1 VKEIEIKQIDAFTK
15 TPFQGNPA
23 GVVLRAEGLNS
34 RQMQEI
40 AKEMN
45 LSETAF
51 VVKRWNRRSFSIR
64 FFTPEK
70 EVNLCG
76 HATIATFYAL
86 AKTGEIKPCAPYG
99 EVFQKT
105 KAGYLAV
112 RIFFEQG
119 NPRMILMGQAKPRF
133 QPVRIGPRILSKML
147 GIETSSLDL
156 QCSPIEKAFTGLWH
170 LIVPMK
176 TRKSIDLARPNY
188 LELRELNKSLDVT
201 TTHLFTLNSG
211 RKEITAY
218 TRDFAPAAGV
228 DEDPV
233 TGTANGALGAYF
245 VKNQL
250 VPLAFPE
257 VKMTFEQGNRLR
269 RKGILTIQV
278 SHRDGKVSEVWVG
291 GEAVT
296 VLEGTILV

>member
-1 VKEIEIKQIDAFTK
+1 MKKIEIKQIDAFTK

-23 GVVLRAEGLNS
+23 GVVLRAEGLDS
-34 RQMQEI
+34 KQMQKI

-51 VVKRWNRRSFSIR
+51 VVKRWNRQLFGIR

-86 AKTGEIKPCAPYG
+86 AKTGDIQSSTPFR
-99 EVFQKT
+99 EVSQKT
-105 KAGYLAV
+105 KAGHLPV
-112 RIFFEQG
+112 RIFFKQG
-119 NPRMILMGQAKPRF
+119 NPRMMLMGQAKPRF
-133 QPVRIGPRILSKML
+133 QPVQINPKVLSKML
-147 GIETSSLDL
+147 GIEPSSLDL
-156 QCSPIEKAFTGLWH
+156 QHGPIEKAFTGLWH

-176 TRKSIDLARPNY
+176 SRRLIDLARPNY

-233 TGTANGALGAYF
+233 TGTANGALAAYL

-250 VPLAFPE
+250 VPLTFRE
-257 VKMTFEQGNRLR
+257 VKMTFEQGNRLE
-269 RKGILTIQV
+269 RKGILAIQV
-278 SHRDGKVSEVWVG
+278 YHRDGKVSAVWVG

-296 VLEGTILV
+296 ALEGTIRI

>member
-1 VKEIEIKQIDAFTK
+1 MKEIELKQIDAFTK

-23 GVVLRAEGLNS
+23 GVVLRAEGLTSS
-34 RQMQEI
+34 RMQEI

-51 VVKRWNRRSFSIR
+51 IVRRGDGRIFSLR

-76 HATIATFYAL
+76 HATIATFHAL
-86 AKTGEIKPCAPYG
+86 AETGEIMPEEPYA
-99 EVFQKT
+99 EVAQET
-105 KAGYLAV
+105 KAGLLPV
-112 RIFFEQG
+112 RIFFERG
-119 NPRMILMGQAKPRF
+119 KPRMILMRQAKPRF
-133 QPVRIGPRILSKML
+133 QNSRVDPKTLAKVL
-147 GIETSSLDL
+147 GTRTSSLNL
-156 QCSPIEKAFTGLWH
+156 QYGPIEKAFTGLWH

-176 TRKSIDLARPNY
+176 NRLSIDQAKPHYRDLG
-188 LELRELNKSLDVT
+188 ELNKRLGVT

-211 RKEITAY
+211 RRGITSY

-233 TGTANGALGAYF
+233 TGTANGALGAYL
-245 VKNQL
+245 VKNRL
-250 VPLAFPE
+250 LPLTSPE
-257 VKMTFEQGNRLR
+257 VRMTFEQGNRLG
-269 RKGILTIQV
+269 RKGILTIKIFHEGGTISQ
-278 SHRDGKVSEVWVG
+278 VWVG

-296 VLEGTILV
+296 VLEGMIRI

>member
-1 VKEIEIKQIDAFTK
+1 MKKIEIKQIDAFTK

-23 GVVLRAEGLNS
+23 GVVLRGEGLKT

-51 VVKRWNRRSFSIR
+51 VVKRWNRQLFGIR

-86 AKTGEIKPCAPYG
+86 AKTGEIQPSTPYG

-105 KAGYLAV
+105 KAGHLAV
-112 RIFFEQG
+112 RIFFEKG

-133 QPVRIGPRILSKML
+133 QPVRINPRVLLKMV
-147 GIETSSLDL
+147 GMETSSLDL
-156 QCSPIEKAFTGLWH
+156 QRSPIEKAFTGLWH
-170 LIVPMK
+170 LIVPV
-176 TRKSIDLARPNY
+176 KSRRAIDLARPNY
-188 LELRELNKSLDVT
+188 LELRDLNKSLEVT

-233 TGTANGALGAYF
+233 TGTANGALAAYL

-250 VPLAFPE
+250 VPLTFPE

-269 RKGILTIQV
+269 RKGILTLRV

-296 VLEGTILV
+296 VLEGTIRI

>member
-1 VKEIEIKQIDAFTK
+1 VKKIEIKQIDAFTK
-15 TPFQGNPA
+15 TQFQGNPA
-23 GVVLRAEGLNS
+23 GVVLRAEDLNT

-45 LSETAF
+45 VSETAF
-51 VVKRWNRRSFSIR
+51 VVKRWNRQLFGIR

-86 AKTGEIKPCAPYG
+86 AKTGVIQPSTPYG

-105 KAGYLAV
+105 KAGHLAV

-133 QPVRIGPRILSKML
+133 QPVRINPRVLLKMV
-147 GIETSSLDL
+147 GMETSSLDL
-156 QCSPIEKAFTGLWH
+156 QRSPIEKAFTGLWH
-170 LIVPMK
+170 LIVPV
-176 TRKSIDLARPNY
+176 KSRRAIDLARPNY
-188 LELRELNKSLDVT
+188 LELRDLNRSLEVT

-233 TGTANGALGAYF
+233 TGTANGALAAYL

-250 VPLAFPE
+250 VPLTFPE

-269 RKGILTIQV
+269 RKGILTLRV

-296 VLEGTILV
+296 VLEGTIRI

>member
-1 VKEIEIKQIDAFTK
+1 MKKIEIKQIDAFTNA
-15 TPFQGNPA
+15 PFQGNPA
-23 GVVLRAEGLNS
+23 GVVLRAEGLNT

-45 LSETAF
+45 VSETAF
-51 VVKRWNRRSFSIR
+51 VVKRWNRQLFGIR

-76 HATIATFYAL
+76 HATIATFYVL
-86 AKTGEIKPCAPYG
+86 AKTGEIRPSRPYG
-99 EVFQKT
+99 EVFQET
-105 KAGYLAV
+105 KAGRLAV

-133 QPVRIGPRILSKML
+133 QPVQINARVLSKML

-176 TRKSIDLARPNY
+176 SRKSIDLARPNS

-233 TGTANGALGAYF
+233 TGTANGALGAYL

-250 VPLAFPE
+250 APLTFPE
-257 VKMTFEQGNRLR
+257 VKMTFEQGNRLK

-278 SHRDGKVSEVWVG
+278 FHRDGKVSGVWVG

-296 VLEGTILV
+296 VLEGTIRI

>member
-1 VKEIEIKQIDAFTK
+1 MKKIEIKQIDAFTE

-23 GVVLRAEGLNS
+23 GVVLRAEGLDS
-34 RQMQEI
+34 RQMQKI

-51 VVKRWNRRSFSIR
+51 VVKRWNRQLFGIR

-86 AKTGEIKPCAPYG
+86 AKTGEIQPSTPYG

-105 KAGYLAV
+105 KAGHLAV
-112 RIFFEQG
+112 KIFFEQG

-133 QPVRIGPRILSKML
+133 QPVQINPRVFSKML
-147 GIETSSLDL
+147 GIETSALDL
-156 QCSPIEKAFTGLWH
+156 QRSPIEKAFTGLWH
-170 LIVPMK
+170 LIVPIK
-176 TRKSIDLARPNY
+176 SRKSIDLARPNY

-233 TGTANGALGAYF
+233 TGTANGALGAYL
-245 VKNQL
+245 VKKRV
-250 VPLAFPE
+250 VPLTFPE

-296 VLEGTILV
+296 VLEGTIQI

>member
-1 VKEIEIKQIDAFTK
+1 MRKIEIKQIDAFTK

-23 GVVLRAEGLNS
+23 GVVLRTEGLNS
-34 RQMQEI
+34 RQMQKI

-51 VVKRWNRRSFSIR
+51 VAKRWNRQLYSVR

-86 AKTGEIKPCAPYG
+86 AKIREIQPSTPYR

-105 KAGYLAV
+105 KAGHLAV
-112 RIFFEQG
+112 RIFFDQG
-119 NPRMILMGQAKPRF
+119 NPKMILMGQAKPRF
-133 QPVRIGPRILSKML
+133 QPVRINHRVLSKIL

-170 LIVPMK
+170 LIVPIK
-176 TRKSIDLARPNY
+176 SRKSIDLARPNY
-188 LELRELNKSLDVT
+188 LELRALNKSLDVT

-233 TGTANGALGAYF
+233 TGTANGALGAYL
-245 VKNQL
+245 VKNRV
-250 VPLAFPE
+250 VPLTFPE

-269 RKGILTIQV
+269 RKGILTIEI
-278 SHRDGKVSEVWVG
+278 SHHDGMVSEVWVG

-296 VLEGTILV
+296 TLEGTIRI

>member
-1 VKEIEIKQIDAFTK
+1 MKKIEIKQIDAFTK

-23 GVVLRAEGLNS
+23 GVVLRGEGLKT

-45 LSETAF
+45 VSETAF
-51 VVKRWNRRSFSIR
+51 VVKRWNRQLFGIR

-86 AKTGEIKPCAPYG
+86 AKTGVIQPSTPYG

-105 KAGYLAV
+105 KAGHLAV

-133 QPVRIGPRILSKML
+133 QPVRINPRVLLKML
-147 GIETSSLDL
+147 GMETSSLDL
-156 QCSPIEKAFTGLWH
+156 QRSPIEKAFTGLWH
-170 LIVPMK
+170 LIVPV
-176 TRKSIDLARPNY
+176 KSRRAIDLARPNY
-188 LELRELNKSLDVT
+188 LELRDLNRSLEVT

-233 TGTANGALGAYF
+233 TGTANGALGAY
-245 VKNQL
+245 VVRHRL

-257 VKMTFEQGNRLR
+257 VKMTFEQGNRLG
-269 RKGILTIQV
+269 RKGILTLQV
-278 SHRDGKVSEVWVG
+278 SHHDGKASEVWVG
-291 GEAVT
+291 GEAAT
-296 VLEGTILV
+296 ILEGTIRI

>member
-1 VKEIEIKQIDAFTK
+1 MKKIEIKQIDAFTK
-15 TPFQGNPA
+15 IPFQGNPA
-23 GVVLRAEGLNS
+23 GVVLMAERLNTK
-34 RQMQEI
+34 QMQEI

-51 VVKRWNRRSFSIR
+51 VVKRWNRRSFGIR
-64 FFTPEK
+64 FFTPER

-86 AKTGEIKPCAPYG
+86 AEAGEIEPSAPYA

-105 KAGYLAV
+105 KAGHLAV

-119 NPRMILMGQAKPRF
+119 GPGMILMGQARPRF
-133 QPVRIGPRILSKML
+133 QPVRINIRALSKIL

-156 QCSPIEKAFTGLWH
+156 HRSPIEKAFTGLWH

-176 TRKSIDLARPNY
+176 SRKLINLARPNY

-201 TTHLFTLNSG
+201 TTHLFTLGSG
-211 RKEITAY
+211 RMEITAY

-233 TGTANGALGAYF
+233 TGTANGALGAYL

-250 VPLAFPE
+250 VPLTFPQ

-269 RKGILTIQV
+269 RKGILAIQV
-278 SHRDGKVSEVWVG
+278 PHRNGKVSEVWVG

-296 VLEGTILV
+296 VLEGTIRI

>member
-1 VKEIEIKQIDAFTK
+1 MRKIEIKQIDAFTK

-34 RQMQEI
+34 RQMQKI

-51 VVKRWNRRSFSIR
+51 VVKRWNRQLYSVR

-86 AKTGEIKPCAPYG
+86 AETGEIRSSKPYA

-105 KAGYLAV
+105 KAGHLAV

-119 NPRMILMGQAKPRF
+119 SPKMILMGQAKPRF
-133 QPVRIGPRILSKML
+133 QPARINRRVLSKIL

-170 LIVPMK
+170 LIVPIK
-176 TRKSIDLARPNY
+176 SRESIDLARPNY
-188 LELRELNKSLDVT
+188 LELRALNKSLDVT
-201 TTHLFTLNSG
+201 TTHLFTLNSD
-211 RKEITAY
+211 RKEITTY

-233 TGTANGALGAYF
+233 TGTANGALGAYL
-245 VKNQL
+245 VKNRL
-250 VPLAFPE
+250 VPLTFPE

-269 RKGILTIQV
+269 RKGILTIQI
-278 SHRDGKVSEVWVG
+278 SHRGGEVSEVWVG

-296 VLEGTILV
+296 VLEGVIQI

>member
-1 VKEIEIKQIDAFTK
+1 MKKIEIKQIDAFTK

-23 GVVLRAEGLNS
+23 GVVLRAEGLS
-34 RQMQEI
+34 TRQMQEI

-51 VVKRWNRRSFSIR
+51 VVKRSNRQLFGVR

-70 EVNLCG
+70 EVELCG

-86 AKTGEIKPCAPYG
+86 AKTGEIQPFTPYG

-105 KAGYLAV
+105 KAGHLAV
-112 RIFFEQG
+112 RIFFDQG
-119 NPRMILMGQAKPRF
+119 NPKMILMGQAKPRF
-133 QPVRIGPRILSKML
+133 QPVQINARVLSKML

-156 QCSPIEKAFTGLWH
+156 QRSPIEKAFTGLWH
-170 LIVPMK
+170 LIVPMQS
-176 TRKSIDLARPNY
+176 RKSIDLARPNT

-233 TGTANGALGAYF
+233 TGTANGALAAYL
-245 VKNQL
+245 VKNRL
-250 VPLAFPE
+250 VPLTFPE

-269 RKGILTIQV
+269 RKGILSIQV
-278 SHRDGKVSEVWVG
+278 SQRDKKVSEVWVG
-291 GEAVT
+291 GKAVT
-296 VLEGTILV
+296 VLEGTIQI

>member
-1 VKEIEIKQIDAFTK
+1 MKKIEIKQIDAFTK

-23 GVVLRAEGLNS
+23 GVVLRAEGLNT

-45 LSETAF
+45 VSETAF
-51 VVKRWNRRSFSIR
+51 VVKRWNRRCFGIR

-86 AKTGEIKPCAPYG
+86 AKTGEIQSSKPYG
-99 EVFQKT
+99 EVFQQT
-105 KAGYLAV
+105 KAGRLAV
-112 RIFFEQG
+112 RIFFERG

-133 QPVRIGPRILSKML
+133 QPVRINPKVLSKML

-156 QCSPIEKAFTGLWH
+156 QRSPIEKAFTGLWH

-176 TRKSIDLARPNY
+176 SRKSIDLAKPNY

-201 TTHLFTLNSG
+201 TTHLFTLKPD
-211 RKEITAY
+211 RKELTTY

-233 TGTANGALGAYF
+233 TGTANGALGAYL

-250 VPLAFPE
+250 IPLTFPE

-269 RKGILTIQV
+269 RKGMLTIQV
-278 SHRDGKVSEVWVG
+278 SHRNGKVSEVWVG

-296 VLEGTILV
+296 VLGGTIRI

>member
-1 VKEIEIKQIDAFTK
+1 MRKIEIKQIDAFTK

-34 RQMQEI
+34 RQMQKI

-51 VVKRWNRRSFSIR
+51 VVKRWNRQLFGIR

-76 HATIATFYAL
+76 HATIAAFYAL
-86 AKTGEIKPCAPYG
+86 AKIREIQPSTPYR

-105 KAGYLAV
+105 KAGHLAV
-112 RIFFEQG
+112 RIFSEQG
-119 NPRMILMGQAKPRF
+119 NPKMILMGQAKPRF
-133 QPVRIGPRILSKML
+133 QPVRINHRALSKIL

-156 QCSPIEKAFTGLWH
+156 RCSPIEKAFTGLWH
-170 LIVPMK
+170 LIVPIK
-176 TRKSIDLARPNY
+176 SRKSIDLARPNY

-211 RKEITAY
+211 RKEITTY

-233 TGTANGALGAYF
+233 TGTANGALGAYL
-245 VKNQL
+245 VKNRL
-250 VPLAFPE
+250 VPLTSGE
-257 VKMTFEQGNRLR
+257 VKMTFEQGNRFK
-269 RKGILTIQV
+269 RKGILTIQI
-278 SHRDGKVSEVWVG
+278 SHRDGIISKVWVG

-296 VLEGTILV
+296 MLEGTIRI